1 MSGYQ
6 MEEIPMF
13 KLAALV
19 ALGYGAYRFVAR
31 HKPDA
36 TPKLL
41 PVAGGPLSRDARVQ
55 PTPGVPTL

>member
-1 MSGYQ
+1 
-6 MEEIPMF
+6 MF